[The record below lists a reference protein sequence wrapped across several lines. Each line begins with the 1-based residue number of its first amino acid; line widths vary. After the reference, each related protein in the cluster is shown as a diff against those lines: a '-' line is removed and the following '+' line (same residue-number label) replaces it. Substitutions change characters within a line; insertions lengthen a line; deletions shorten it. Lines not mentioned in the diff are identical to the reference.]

1 MLYPSKIIILNNN
14 TKLNILMFW
23 FIFFVLIL
31 HIILMNNLNM
41 DFFIW
46 HAKLGRN
53 VDDNIDGHY
62 NSEDIKWTRPILH

>member
-1 MLYPSKIIILNNN
+1 
-14 TKLNILMFW
+14 MFW

-31 HIILMNNLNM
+31 HIILMDNLNM

-62 NSEDIKWTRPILH
+62 NSEDIKWTRPIPH